1 MRVSVPRASQNA
13 SGHGRIMLQNTGG
26 ERNSRFSSRK
36 QVNLQQAVGARFDAN
51 YGFQKKQLNPSE
63 IDEFDAFE
71 VAKKVEI
78 VNFIRVL

>member
-1 MRVSVPRASQNA
+1 M
-13 SGHGRIMLQNTGG
+13 
-26 ERNSRFSSRK
+26 
-36 QVNLQQAVGARFDAN
+36 NLQQAAGARFDAN

-71 VAKKVEI
+71 VATNVEL

>member
-1 MRVSVPRASQNA
+1 M
-13 SGHGRIMLQNTGG
+13 
-26 ERNSRFSSRK
+26 
-36 QVNLQQAVGARFDAN
+36 NLQQAAESRFDAN

-78 VNFIRVL
+78 INSIRVL

>member
-1 MRVSVPRASQNA
+1 M
-13 SGHGRIMLQNTGG
+13 
-26 ERNSRFSSRK
+26 
-36 QVNLQQAVGARFDAN
+36 NLQQAAGTRFDAN

-78 VNFIRVL
+78 SDSIRVL